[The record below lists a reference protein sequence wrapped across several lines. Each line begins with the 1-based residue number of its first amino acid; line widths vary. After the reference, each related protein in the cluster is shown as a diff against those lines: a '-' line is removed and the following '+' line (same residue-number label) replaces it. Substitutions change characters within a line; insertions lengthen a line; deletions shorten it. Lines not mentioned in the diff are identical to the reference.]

1 MSEEILVSTRKGLF
15 TLGRESKAWAVRD
28 VDFLADNV
36 TLALHDHRD
45 GWSYA
50 ALNHGHFGVKLHRKA
65 PGGAWEECA
74 APAYPEKPEGL
85 VDLDGW
91 GKPVNWSTQLI
102 WALEP
107 GGPDE
112 PGQLWCGTL
121 PGGLFRSR
129 DRGSSWELNRPL
141 WDNPGRNKWMGGG
154 ADLPGIHSIC
164 VDPRSSKTVRVGVS
178 CGGVWV
184 THDGGA
190 TWECKAQ
197 GMHYD
202 HMPEGPADDPGTQD
216 PHMLVQCRAAPDR
229 LWVQHHAGIFI
240 SRDASESWQEI
251 TNVKPSSFG
260 FGVAVHPRDPDTAWF
275 VPGIKDEKR
284 IPVDGKLVVTRTRDG
299 GKSFD
304 VLGNGLP
311 QVHAYD
317 LVFRHALAID
327 ESGDRLAFGSTT
339 GGVWVTEDQ
348 GNSWKNVSHT
358 LPPVHAV
365 RFAG

>member
-1 MSEEILVSTRKGLF
+1 MARSILVSTRKGLF
-15 TLGRESKAWAVRD
+15 TVERGTSGWAVAEA
-28 VDFLADNV
+28 DFVADNV
-36 TLALHDHRD
+36 TLTLHDRRD
-45 GWSYA
+45 GHDYA
-50 ALNHGHFGVKLHRKA
+50 ALNHGHFGIKLHRKA
-65 PGGAWEECA
+65 PGGTWEEIT

-91 GKPVNWSTQLI
+91 GKPVNWTTQMI

-107 GGPDE
+107 GGADE
-112 PGQLWCGTL
+112 PGVLWAGTM
-121 PGGLFRSR
+121 PGGLFRSP
-129 DRGSSWELNRPL
+129 DRGASWDMIRTL
-141 WDNPGRNKWMGGG
+141 WDMPERNKWLGGG
-154 ADLPGIHSIC
+154 ADIPGIHSIC
-164 VDPRSSKTVRVGVS
+164 VDPRSSKTVRVAVS

-190 TWECKAQ
+190 TWACKAT
-197 GMHYD
+197 GMHYG
-202 HMPEGPADDPGTQD
+202 HMPEGEADDPNTQD
-216 PHMLVQCRAAPDR
+216 PHMMVQCPAAPDR
-229 LWVQHHAGIFI
+229 LWVQHHFSIFM
-240 SRDASESWQEI
+240 SRDASESWQE
-251 TNVKPSSFG
+251 VKAQPSSFG

-304 VLGNGLP
+304 ILRNGLP
-311 QVHAYD
+311 QDHAYD

-327 ESGDRLAFGSTT
+327 DIGDRLAFGSTT

-348 GNSWKNVSHT
+348 GDHWQMVSHT